1 MRVVGYA
8 WSDLDSGG
16 TLMKIRF
23 QSVMNPGQ
31 AGGKREADIPADRR
45 GSEQDDL
52 DRSEARDL
60 AT

>member
-1 MRVVGYA
+1 
-8 WSDLDSGG
+8 
-16 TLMKIRF
+16 MKIRF